1 MHRFIKQDW
10 SKVRV
15 LFLLVT
21 VVHNAPDQFRKLFL
35 ILPSSNGRC
44 NALLAWGRQ
53 HPTNASGCAFRAT
66 NERRRFKNHIAEFF
80 TVPGIHIGS
89 TSTFV
94 DTYFCEKQVKI
105 DFFACDKKTVCCL
118 FSVTVKEEKSRRGFN
133 RAMQL
138 ILTLCLGTVGDDYIA
153 TKEHSASNQEASSQE

>member
-1 MHRFIKQDW
+1 MQRFASLGTPASNQRIGM
-10 SKVRV
+10 R
-15 LFLLVT
+15 L
-21 VVHNAPDQFRKLFL
+21 
-35 ILPSSNGRC
+35 SSYQREE
-44 NALLAWGRQ
+44 
-53 HPTNASGCAFRAT
+53 AFQKPFCR
-66 NERRRFKNHIAEFF
+66 IF

-118 FSVTVKEEKSRRGFN
+118 FGVTVKEEKSRRGFN